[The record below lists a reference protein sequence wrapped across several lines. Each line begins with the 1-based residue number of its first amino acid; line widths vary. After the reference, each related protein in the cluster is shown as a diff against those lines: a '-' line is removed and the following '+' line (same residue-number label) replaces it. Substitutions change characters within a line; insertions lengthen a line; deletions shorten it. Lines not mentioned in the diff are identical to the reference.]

1 MSRAASATAVAGT
14 VLVCLTA
21 VLVASWTNWVEGLA
35 RALMVGAP
43 IAVGLY
49 ARRRVPFARFGGL
62 LVGVGV
68 VWFVATLSNSPNEV
82 VYSVGRIG
90 GWFAE
95 AAIVYAVLSF
105 PTGRLPERVDRVL
118 AGATGALV
126 FALYL
131 PTALLVDAYPVPTLF
146 MSCSEDCP
154 SNAFDVVSP
163 EPGFVS
169 DVVYPLR
176 DLLLVAITIAVVLRL
191 GARLR
196 AATPVMRRTLE
207 PVLLAAI
214 FRLAALGGTILLR
227 RLDLDEGV
235 VNAGAWVVALAL
247 PVLAFAFLVG
257 LVRWR
262 LFVAGA
268 MQRLATR
275 LPGHAEPEQL
285 QAALADAFDDPSIE
299 IVYCLDDGWVDAD
312 GRPFVAPPVES
323 GRWLTAVEDDGDRV
337 AAIVHDAGLRNDD
350 AFVATATS
358 YALMTLDNQRLTAQ
372 ARGLLHEVSE
382 SRARIQ
388 ATADE
393 ERRRIERDLHDG
405 AQQRLVALRI
415 QLELEAE
422 EAEPADA
429 ERAATLRRL
438 GADVE
443 EAIDEVRS
451 LARGIYPAA
460 LDRGLAD
467 ALRAA
472 ALRSPLPATVL
483 VTGVGR
489 YSREIETTAYFC
501 CLEALQN
508 AAKHA
513 HGASAAV
520 IELSD
525 NGSAAGGGTR
535 RWGGLRRRD
544 RRPRLRPGEHAR
556 PPLRRGGRAGDRVES
571 GPGRA
576 HRHHDP
582 ARHCVVPREE
592 QDDADL
598 PSAREDALDRRRHVD
613 RE

>member
-1 MSRAASATAVAGT
+1 VSRATSTAVAGAA
-14 VLVCLTA
+14 LCCLTG
-21 VLVASWTNWVEGLA
+21 VLVATWSNWVEGLA

-62 LVGVGV
+62 LVGIGLI
-68 VWFVATLSNSPNEV
+68 WFVATLSNSPDAV
-82 VYSVGRIG
+82 VYSIGRVG
-90 GWFAE
+90 GWLAE
-95 AAIVYAVLSF
+95 LAIVYVILAF
-105 PTGRLPERVDRVL
+105 PTGRLTDRIDRVL
-118 AGATGALV
+118 VAVVAADVLL
-126 FALYL
+126 LYV
-131 PTALLVDAYPVPTLF
+131 PTALLVDAYPLPTLYTA
-146 MSCSEDCP
+146 CTQGCP
-154 SNAFDVVSP
+154 GNAFDVVGQQP
-163 EPGFVS
+163 AFVE
-169 DVVYPLR
+169 DFVYPLR
-176 DLLLVAITIAVVLRL
+176 ELVLISMTVAVAVRL

-196 AATPVMRRTLE
+196 GATPVMRRTLE

-214 FRLAALGGTILLR
+214 FRVGALGVGILAR
-227 RLDLDEGV
+227 RLDLGDRAVEI
-235 VNAGAWVVALAL
+235 AGWVVSLAI
-247 PVLAFAFLVG
+247 PVLAFAFLAG

-268 MQRLATR
+268 MQSLATQ

-285 QAALADAFDDPSIE
+285 RAALADAFDDPSIE
-299 IVYCLDDGWVDAD
+299 IVFWLDDGWVDAD
-312 GRPFVAPPVES
+312 GLRFVPPPVAS
-323 GRWLTAVEDDGDRV
+323 GRWLTEVEDDGARV

-372 ARGLLHEVSE
+372 ACGLLHEVSE

-422 EAEPADA
+422 EAEPGDA

-460 LDRGLAD
+460 LADRGLAD

-525 NGSAAGGGTR
+525 DGTLRVEVRDDGAGFDVASIEYGS
-535 RWGGLRRRD
+535 GLVNMRD
-544 RRPRLRPGEHAR
+544 RLSAVGGELAT
-556 PPLRRGGRAGDRVES
+556 ES
-571 GPGRA
+571 SPGRG
-576 HRHHDP
+576 
-582 ARHCVVPREE
+582 ARIVITIPL
-592 QDDADL
+592 DA
-598 PSAREDALDRRRHVD
+598 S
-613 RE
+613 

>member
-1 MSRAASATAVAGT
+1 MLAAATA
-14 VLVCLTA
+14 
-21 VLVASWTNWVEGLA
+21 
-35 RALMVGAP
+35 
-43 IAVGLY
+43 
-49 ARRRVPFARFGGL
+49 
-62 LVGVGV
+62 
-68 VWFVATLSNSPNEV
+68 
-82 VYSVGRIG
+82 
-90 GWFAE
+90 
-95 AAIVYAVLSF
+95 
-105 PTGRLPERVDRVL
+105 
-118 AGATGALV
+118 ALV
-126 FALYL
+126 VLLYL

-176 DLLLVAITIAVVLRL
+176 ELILVAITIAVVLRL

-214 FRLAALGGTILLR
+214 FRLAALGGLILLR

-268 MQRLATR
+268 MQSLATQ

-285 QAALADAFDDPSIE
+285 RAALADAFDDPSIE
-299 IVYCLDDGWVDAD
+299 IVYRLDDGD
-312 GRPFVAPPVES
+312 GSTRTAARSRRRPSAS
-323 GRWLTAVEDDGDRV
+323 GRWLTEVEDDGARV

-415 QLELEAE
+415 ELELEAE
-422 EAEPADA
+422 EAEPATPSA
-429 ERAATLRRL
+429 PPRCAGSARTSRRR
-438 GADVE
+438 
-443 EAIDEVRS
+443 IDEVRS

-460 LDRGLAD
+460 LADRGLAD

-472 ALRSPLPATVL
+472 ALRSPLPTTVL

-489 YSREIETTAYFC
+489 YSREIETAAYFC

-525 NGSAAGGGTR
+525 DGTLRVEVRDDGRASTSRRVDHGS
-535 RWGGLRRRD
+535 GLVNMRD
-544 RRPRLRPGEHAR
+544 RLSAVGGE
-556 PPLRRGGRAGDRVES
+556 LTTES
-571 GPGRA
+571 SPGRG
-576 HRHHDP
+576 
-582 ARHCVVPREE
+582 ARIVITIPL
-592 QDDADL
+592 DA
-598 PSAREDALDRRRHVD
+598 S
-613 RE
+613 

>member
-1 MSRAASATAVAGT
+1 MSRASSAAAVAGAALCCLT
-14 VLVCLTA
+14 GVLVTA
-21 VLVASWTNWVEGLA
+21 WSTSRYDWLEGLA

-82 VYSVGRIG
+82 VYSIGRVG

-95 AAIVYAVLSF
+95 AAIVYVVLAF

-118 AGATGALV
+118 AAATAALV
-126 FALYL
+126 LLLYL

-176 DLLLVAITIAVVLRL
+176 ELILVAITIAGVLRL

-214 FRLAALGGTILLR
+214 FRVGALGGAILLR
-227 RLDLDEGV
+227 RLDLDERVVHTGV
-235 VNAGAWVVALAL
+235 WVVALAL
-247 PVLAFAFLVG
+247 PVLCIAFLAG

-268 MQRLATR
+268 MQSLATQ
-275 LPGHAEPEQL
+275 LPGNAEPEQL
-285 QAALADAFDDPSIE
+285 RAALADAFDDPSIE
-299 IVYCLDDGWVDAD
+299 IFYRLDDRWVDAH
-312 GRPFVAPPVES
+312 GRPFVPPAMAS
-323 GRWLTAVEDDGDRV
+323 GRWLTEVEDDGARV

-350 AFVATATS
+350 AFIATATS
-358 YALMTLDNQRLTAQ
+358 YALMTLENQRLTAQ

-415 QLELEAE
+415 ELELEAE
-422 EAEPADA
+422 DAEPSDA

-451 LARGIYPAA
+451 LAREIYPAA
-460 LDRGLAD
+460 LADRGLPD

-489 YSREIETTAYFC
+489 YSHEIETAAYFC

-525 NGSAAGGGTR
+525 NGTLRAEVRDDGAGFDVATVDHGS
-535 RWGGLRRRD
+535 GLVNMRD
-544 RRPRLRPGEHAR
+544 RLSAVGGELAT
-556 PPLRRGGRAGDRVES
+556 ES
-571 GPGRA
+571 SPGRG
-576 HRHHDP
+576 
-582 ARHCVVPREE
+582 ARIVITIP
-592 QDDADL
+592 
-598 PSAREDALDRRRHVD
+598 LDG
-613 RE
+613 

>member
-1 MSRAASATAVAGT
+1 VSRATSCAAVAGT
-14 VLVCLTA
+14 ALFCLTGVLVTT
-21 VLVASWTNWVEGLA
+21 WTNWVEGLA

-49 ARRRVPFARFGGL
+49 ARRRVPFARFGTL
-62 LVGVGV
+62 LVGIGV
-68 VWFVATLSNSPNEV
+68 LWFVGTLSNSPDAV
-82 VYSVGRIG
+82 VYSIGRVG
-90 GWFAE
+90 GWLAE
-95 AAIVYAVLSF
+95 LAIVYVILAF
-105 PTGRLPERVDRVL
+105 PTGRLSERIDRGLVAVAAADVL
-118 AGATGALV
+118 L
-126 FALYL
+126 LYV

-146 MSCSEDCP
+146 TACTQGCP
-154 SNAFDVVSP
+154 GNAFEVAGQP
-163 EPGFVS
+163 AFVE
-169 DVVYPLR
+169 DFVYPLR
-176 DLLLVAITIAVVLRL
+176 ELVLITLTAAVAVRL

-214 FRLAALGGTILLR
+214 FRVGALGLAIAAR
-227 RLDLDEGV
+227 RLDLGDRMLQV
-235 VNAGAWVVALAL
+235 ATWVVALAL
-247 PVLAFAFLVG
+247 PVLAFAFLAG

-268 MQRLATR
+268 MQRLATQ

-299 IVYCLDDGWVDAD
+299 IVYWLDDGWVDAD
-312 GRPFVAPPVES
+312 GRRFVPPKVAS
-323 GRWLTAVEDDGDRV
+323 GRWLTVVEDDGARV
-337 AAIVHDAGLRNDD
+337 AAIVHDAGLRSDA

-358 YALMTLDNQRLTAQ
+358 YVLMTLDNQRLTAQ

-422 EAEPADA
+422 EAERGDA

-443 EAIDEVRS
+443 EAIDEMRS

-460 LDRGLAD
+460 LGDRGLAE

-472 ALRSPLPATVL
+472 ALRSPLPTSLLA
-483 VTGVGR
+483 TGVGR

-525 NGSAAGGGTR
+525 NGALRVEVRDDGAGFDVASTGDGS
-535 RWGGLRRRD
+535 GLVNMRD
-544 RRPRLRPGEHAR
+544 RLSAVGGELAT
-556 PPLRRGGRAGDRVES
+556 ES
-571 GPGRA
+571 SPGRG
-576 HRHHDP
+576 
-582 ARHCVVPREE
+582 ARIVITIP
-592 QDDADL
+592 
-598 PSAREDALDRRRHVD
+598 LDTS
-613 RE
+613 